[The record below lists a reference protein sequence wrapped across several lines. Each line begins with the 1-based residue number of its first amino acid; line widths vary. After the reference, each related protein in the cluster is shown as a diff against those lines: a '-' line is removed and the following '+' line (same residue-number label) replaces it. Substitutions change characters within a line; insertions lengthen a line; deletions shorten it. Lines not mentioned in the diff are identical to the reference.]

1 MASSL
6 VSSAVG
12 AALVAERATL
22 TVSRARS
29 AQDHHRFAR
38 LHSVYLFCCSRLMR
52 SALYACARLPVPDEH
67 PRTPPAPR
75 SPPPLQAAGAASGL
89 AEGARQMSTEV
100 LGTARHNFQYT
111 FEVGEEGGA
120 ESGLQGAG
128 RHWEGAGRGPGGGRC
143 LHWMCQRPSQHP
155 GGQGGAKG
163 ACNQYRCTSQMGLAG
178 LLLLGQGLTHNCPLC
193 PAAAKRDRHR
203 GFPARQAG
211 GRAQG

>member
-67 PRTPPAPR
+67 PRTPPAAR

-100 LGTARHNFQYT
+100 LGNARHNFQYT
-111 FEVGEEGGA
+111 FEVREEEGLKVACEGLGGA
-120 ESGLQGAG
+120 WRGPVSPLDVPAPVATSG
-128 RHWEGAGRGPGGGRC
+128 RAGRGKGGLQPVP
-143 LHWMCQRPSQHP
+143 LHVTN
-155 GGQGGAKG
+155 G
-163 ACNQYRCTSQMGLAG
+163 ACWVAP
-178 LLLLGQGLTHNCPLC
+178 LGTRPHTQL
-193 PAAAKRDRHR
+193 PALPCCSKT
-203 GFPARQAG
+203 
-211 GRAQG
+211 